1 MRFGMLV
8 TVSALSIGGFVAH
21 AAEPIKVQSAFVRV
35 LEEADIPT
43 RDVGILS
50 TLLVRE
56 GDLVKAG
63 QVLSQL
69 DDDDAKLAVARA
81 ELDLAI
87 AERQAKNALPIRTA
101 EALLKEAE
109 QGHAQAKL
117 SHRIAAMK
125 SENDVAVRHAVKSR
139 DASKAEFDRAVQARK
154 AFEKSISQT
163 ELDRLKLVLER
174 NDLEI
179 EKAKF
184 EKELADLQQQI
195 EVSTISE
202 QDQIVERLKLSVEQA
217 QLQND
222 VDALT
227 RDVKARALDQAK
239 LQLARR
245 SLRSPLDG
253 EVAEV
258 FRRRGEWLE
267 PGQRVMRIVRLDRLK
282 IEGFV
287 DSREITNSLRGAT
300 VRVRVL
306 PSGDENPVVVK
317 GKVVFIS
324 SEIDPVN
331 AQVRV
336 WAEVENPD
344 LLLRPGLPA
353 EMLIDTSSRTAANTA
368 SPVRS
373 IGERPSLAR

>member
-1 MRFGMLV
+1 MNFRL
-8 TVSALSIGGFVAH
+8 FVLLFAILAAGATAT

-35 LEEADIPT
+35 LEEADIPA
-43 RDVGILS
+43 REVGVLA
-50 TLLVRE
+50 TLEVRE
-56 GDLVKAG
+56 GDIVKSG
-63 QVLSQL
+63 QVLSRL

-87 AERQAKNALPIRTA
+87 AQRQAKNSVPVGTA

-109 QGHAQAKL
+109 QDQAQAKL
-117 SHRIAAMK
+117 LQRIAAMK
-125 SENDVAVRHAVKSR
+125 AANDVAVRHAVKSR

-174 NDLEI
+174 NELEI
-179 EKAKF
+179 EKAQF

-195 EVSTISE
+195 EDSSIVE
-202 QDQIVERLKLSVEQA
+202 QAQTVERLKLSVEQA
-217 QLQND
+217 HLQNE

-227 RDVKARALDQAK
+227 RDLKARMLDQAK

-245 SLRSPLDG
+245 GLRSPLDG

-258 FRRRGEWLE
+258 FRHRGEWVE

-282 IEGFV
+282 VEGFV
-287 DSREITNSLRGAT
+287 ESHAITGSVRGAV
-300 VRVRVL
+300 VRVRVT
-306 PSGDENPVVVK
+306 PNDEDKPVIVK
-317 GKVVFIS
+317 GKIVFIS
-324 SEIDPVN
+324 SEIDAVN
-331 AQVRV
+331 GQVRV

-344 LLLRPGLPA
+344 LVLRPGLSA
-353 EMLIDTSSRTAANTA
+353 EMIIDSTNRTATTTA
-368 SPVRS
+368 SPAKTS
-373 IGERPSLAR
+373 GER

>member
-1 MRFGMLV
+1 MNSRMLV
-8 TVSALSIGGFVAH
+8 SLFSILAGEVLAT

-35 LEEADIPT
+35 LEEADIPA
-43 RDVGILS
+43 REVGVLAS
-50 TLLVRE
+50 LEVRE
-56 GDLVKAG
+56 GDIVKAG
-63 QVLSQL
+63 QVLSRL

-87 AERQAKNALPIRTA
+87 AERQAKNSVPIRTA
-101 EALLKEAE
+101 AALLKEAE
-109 QGHAQAKL
+109 QDQAQAKL
-117 SHRIAAMK
+117 SQRIAAMK
-125 SENDVAVRHAVKSR
+125 AANDVAIRHAVKSR
-139 DASKAEFDRAVQARK
+139 DASKAEHDRAAQARK
-154 AFEKSISQT
+154 AFEKSISLT
-163 ELDRLKLVLER
+163 ELDRLKLILER
-174 NDLEI
+174 NELEI

-184 EKELADLQQQI
+184 EHDLADLQQQI
-195 EVSTISE
+195 EDSSIAE

-217 QLQND
+217 QLQKE

-227 RDVKARALDQAK
+227 RDVKARTLDQAK

-245 SLRSPLDG
+245 GLRSPLDG

-258 FRRRGEWLE
+258 FRHHGEWLE

-282 IEGFV
+282 VEGFV
-287 DSREITNSLRGAT
+287 DSRAITSSLRGAA
-300 VRVRVL
+300 VRVL
-306 PSGDENPVVVK
+306 VNLSGDEKPVIVK

-344 LLLRPGLPA
+344 LVLRPGLQA
-353 EMLIDTSSRTAANTA
+353 EMIIDSANRTAKNAAVPAKT
-368 SPVRS
+368 S
-373 IGERPSLAR
+373 GER

>member
-1 MRFGMLV
+1 MKFRWITIL
-8 TVSALSIGGFVAH
+8 SAIMVAGVVAQ
-21 AAEPIKVQSAFVRV
+21 AADAIKVQSAFVRV
-35 LEEADIPT
+35 LEEADIPA
-43 RDVGILS
+43 REVGVLA
-50 TLLVRE
+50 TLEARE

-63 QVLSQL
+63 QVLTRL

-87 AERQAKNALPIRTA
+87 AEKQAKNSVPVRTA

-109 QGHAQAKL
+109 HDQVQAKL
-117 SHRIAAMK
+117 SQRMAAMK
-125 SENDVAVRHAVKSR
+125 AANDVAVRHASKSR
-139 DASKAEFDRAVQARK
+139 DTSKAEYDRAVQARK

-163 ELDRLKLVLER
+163 ELDRLRLVLER
-174 NDLEI
+174 NELEI
-179 EKAKF
+179 EKAQF
-184 EKELADLQQQI
+184 EKDLADLQQQI
-195 EVSTISE
+195 EDSSIAE

-217 QLQND
+217 QVQKE

-227 RDVKARALDQAK
+227 RDVKARTLDQAK

-258 FRRRGEWLE
+258 FRHRGEWLE

-282 IEGFV
+282 VEGFV
-287 DSREITNSLRGAT
+287 NSREITGSLRGAA
-300 VRVRVL
+300 VRVRVVL
-306 PSGDENPVVVK
+306 GDDEKPVIVK

-353 EMLIDTSSRTAANTA
+353 EMVIDLANRAAPNSVAPAKTS
-368 SPVRS
+368 
-373 IGERPSLAR
+373 GER

>member
-1 MRFGMLV
+1 MNCRMLA
-8 TVSALSIGGFVAH
+8 ALSVLVVGGVLAS

-35 LEEADIPT
+35 LDEADIPA
-43 RDVGILS
+43 REAGILS
-50 TLLVRE
+50 TLEVRE
-56 GDLVKAG
+56 GDLVRAG
-63 QVLSQL
+63 QILSRL

-87 AERQAKNALPIRTA
+87 ADRQAKNSVPIRTA

-109 QGHAQAKL
+109 QDQAQAKL
-117 SHRIAAMK
+117 SQRIAAMK
-125 SENDVAVRHAVKSR
+125 AANDVAVRHASKSR

-174 NDLEI
+174 NELEI

-184 EKELADLQQQI
+184 EKDLADLQQQI
-195 EVSTISE
+195 EDSTIAE
-202 QDQIVERLKLSVEQA
+202 QNQIVERLTLSVEQA
-217 QLQND
+217 QLQKE
-222 VDALT
+222 VDELT
-227 RDVKARALDQAK
+227 RDVKACTLDQAK

-245 SLRSPLDG
+245 GLRSPLDG

-258 FRRRGEWLE
+258 FRHRGEWLE
-267 PGQRVMRIVRLDRLK
+267 PGERVMRVVRLDRLK
-282 IEGFV
+282 VEGFV
-287 DSREITNSLRGAT
+287 DSRTITSSLRGAA
-300 VRVRVL
+300 VRVQVTLSDDEKPVL
-306 PSGDENPVVVK
+306 VK
-317 GKVVFIS
+317 GRIVFIS

-353 EMLIDTSSRTAANTA
+353 EMFIDSTRRTATNTA
-368 SPVRS
+368 SPAKTS
-373 IGERPSLAR
+373 GER